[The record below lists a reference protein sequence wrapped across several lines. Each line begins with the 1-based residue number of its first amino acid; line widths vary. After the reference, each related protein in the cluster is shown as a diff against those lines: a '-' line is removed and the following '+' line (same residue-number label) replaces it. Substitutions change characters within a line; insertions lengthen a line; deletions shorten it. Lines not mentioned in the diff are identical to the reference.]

1 MRKKEK
7 KIIHTH
13 IDRLKRIESQGPWT
27 ASQQENFTQ
36 TGSSLLGLFTINQ
49 KASSARAPS
58 PPPPASLG
66 HIGGPEPRQTPAPST
81 SSLEDEFV
89 LASRLETHES
99 PGVLLALISEMR
111 HPSRSSFARC
121 LPRDHFL
128 SLGHRSPAGEDRKK
142 NFPFYS
148 APQYPG
154 DVINMAEAT
163 RLCIKA
169 SLLLPMQL
177 ITHHKHLKHGKHSGT
192 QIQTD
197 TQTQARTQNEPRL
210 LGQQSNTVHPDSW
223 FSRASTL
230 AGAGRK
236 KEGRRNGDGKGS

>member
-13 IDRLKRIESQGPWT
+13 IDRLKRIESQRPWT

-142 NFPFYS
+142 TFPFYS

-169 SLLLPMQL
+169 SLLLPM
-177 ITHHKHLKHGKHSGT
+177 
-192 QIQTD
+192 
-197 TQTQARTQNEPRL
+197 
-210 LGQQSNTVHPDSW
+210 
-223 FSRASTL
+223 
-230 AGAGRK
+230 
-236 KEGRRNGDGKGS
+236 

>member
-1 MRKKEK
+1 M
-7 KIIHTH
+7 
-13 IDRLKRIESQGPWT
+13 
-27 ASQQENFTQ
+27 
-36 TGSSLLGLFTINQ
+36 
-49 KASSARAPS
+49 
-58 PPPPASLG
+58 
-66 HIGGPEPRQTPAPST
+66 PAPST

-142 NFPFYS
+142 TFPFHS

-230 AGAGRK
+230 AGAGSERK
-236 KEGRRNGDGKGS
+236 REGEMETGRGREVEFHLRRDIWQGRSGIGRRPDTRSIKSRNKIRSLQFLASSS